1 MNIAVGLICV
11 KNQGLRQ
18 IIGLIIILIEELKYL
33 EEREK
38 GKFGQES
45 ERQTSET
52 ISKLSQVLKGF
63 FTLKLPFL
71 RFLLREKTVG
81 QREKREI
88 FQ

>member
-1 MNIAVGLICV
+1 MDHSHRIDLCKELGA
-11 KNQGLRQ
+11 KMDH
-18 IIGLIIILIEELKYL
+18 GLIIILIEELKYL

-45 ERQTSET
+45 ERHTSET

-81 QREKREI
+81 
-88 FQ
+88 